1 MTYLARQFGSEGRLV
16 VFAGAGV
23 SAIAPTCLPSWW
35 GMNQAVVRVLSGQ
48 AEKLVGAERAFA
60 LGEAITRRQEANL
73 FPPEYQAEVL
83 VRTLR
88 HSYFKLLQVLD
99 SDTPN
104 DVHLAIAALARDS
117 ALCAVITTNFDR
129 ALEAAFR
136 QSGVGAEVFSEPKQ
150 FEFLANR
157 LAKGVLPKDA
167 CPILKLH
174 GSAEKPD
181 TLIDTLSQRKR
192 GFHPAVAR
200 CVRRL
205 LRDAHWLFLGY
216 SGADLSAD
224 QNYLFLKSDAAE
236 ASGFTWLVRSGAKPV
251 SAVVELKMIYGNR
264 GEITDGD
271 LPEWMMRFSEPLL
284 KNAAVS
290 ATKLREEEIGQIRRE
305 SGERVNAHVKAW
317 AGAERFD
324 RNVIAFAD
332 LLDAVGEP
340 QGALEIRERL
350 VNRWPTEES
359 KSGHF
364 GVAANALGNAYNQAS
379 RFEDAIAM
387 FRTALGIFDR
397 ADAQEQYLGALN
409 NLALVYVKQGKTK
422 EALRVYEQVLDFAE
436 SRGMEA
442 EHGVA
447 LHNIAMICSRR
458 GEYDVAKELY
468 LEEVELVIKLGD
480 EVAQGFA
487 LNNLGELEVAQ
498 GHIDAGRDYLERAK
512 VIRERLGDDL
522 GVASIL
528 GNLANAHF
536 KGKEY
541 EKALEEYGMALTSF
555 GRFSDRVNYAR
566 TLANMARVN
575 SDFGSGDEAMAL
587 LKEALREANEIDSD
601 VLRVQALQAIG
612 ELDGKEGRPEPAAK
626 HFKQALELATQICD
640 AKAERDARAGY
651 GVALK
656 DLNDFDGAIIALR
669 QAKADTE
676 KFGFQDDWRLAAQ
689 LGDALNRRGLAKQE
703 KNDAAGAG
711 ADFLEAVKIW
721 ESKDMPSYA
730 ARTWRNV
737 GNTRLMQK
745 QFAEAAEAFLN
756 CESAHVQA
764 EESEEANEA
773 ALIAGHIYIELG
785 KLEEART
792 VFRRTISRASSYE
805 RRAAT
810 MNRIGQ
816 FIQTQLQRGALGP
829 ALELLGDCVKWNFE
843 DGYSPDAAACQLNL
857 AYVLRDTGN
866 IADARSLGSN
876 ALELLKDTPEHSLV
890 ETVNEFLG
898 SLPDRE

>member
-379 RFEDAIAM
+379 RF
-387 FRTALGIFDR
+387 
-397 ADAQEQYLGALN
+397 
-409 NLALVYVKQGKTK
+409 
-422 EALRVYEQVLDFAE
+422 
-436 SRGMEA
+436 
-442 EHGVA
+442 
-447 LHNIAMICSRR
+447 
-458 GEYDVAKELY
+458 
-468 LEEVELVIKLGD
+468 
-480 EVAQGFA
+480 
-487 LNNLGELEVAQ
+487 
-498 GHIDAGRDYLERAK
+498 
-512 VIRERLGDDL
+512 
-522 GVASIL
+522 
-528 GNLANAHF
+528 
-536 KGKEY
+536 
-541 EKALEEYGMALTSF
+541 
-555 GRFSDRVNYAR
+555 
-566 TLANMARVN
+566 
-575 SDFGSGDEAMAL
+575 
-587 LKEALREANEIDSD
+587 
-601 VLRVQALQAIG
+601 
-612 ELDGKEGRPEPAAK
+612 
-626 HFKQALELATQICD
+626 
-640 AKAERDARAGY
+640 
-651 GVALK
+651 
-656 DLNDFDGAIIALR
+656 
-669 QAKADTE
+669 
-676 KFGFQDDWRLAAQ
+676 
-689 LGDALNRRGLAKQE
+689 
-703 KNDAAGAG
+703 
-711 ADFLEAVKIW
+711 
-721 ESKDMPSYA
+721 
-730 ARTWRNV
+730 
-737 GNTRLMQK
+737 
-745 QFAEAAEAFLN
+745 
-756 CESAHVQA
+756 
-764 EESEEANEA
+764 
-773 ALIAGHIYIELG
+773 
-785 KLEEART
+785 
-792 VFRRTISRASSYE
+792 
-805 RRAAT
+805 
-810 MNRIGQ
+810 
-816 FIQTQLQRGALGP
+816 
-829 ALELLGDCVKWNFE
+829 
-843 DGYSPDAAACQLNL
+843 
-857 AYVLRDTGN
+857 
-866 IADARSLGSN
+866 
-876 ALELLKDTPEHSLV
+876 
-890 ETVNEFLG
+890 
-898 SLPDRE
+898 